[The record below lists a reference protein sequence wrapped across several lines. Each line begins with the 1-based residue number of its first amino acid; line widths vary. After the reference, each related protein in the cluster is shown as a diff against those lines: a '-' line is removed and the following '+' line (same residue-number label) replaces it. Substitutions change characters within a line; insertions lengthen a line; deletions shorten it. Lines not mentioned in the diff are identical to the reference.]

1 VLRQRQEKE
10 TNAWKH
16 SFQRQVRSQVQLGN
30 EGENEPGVKS
40 FAFKDELSSS
50 ICQAAF
56 CRQLTLELFARAD
69 YGSFMSLTIDQLEQE
84 AMQLPP
90 ASRAQLAD
98 KLVESLDSAE
108 IDEIQRLWAAEAMRR
123 RDEVRSGRVKPIPGE
138 EVLAEVRRMVGR

>member
-1 VLRQRQEKE
+1 
-10 TNAWKH
+10 
-16 SFQRQVRSQVQLGN
+16 
-30 EGENEPGVKS
+30 
-40 FAFKDELSSS
+40 
-50 ICQAAF
+50 
-56 CRQLTLELFARAD
+56 
-69 YGSFMSLTIDQLEQE
+69 MSLTIDQLEQE

-108 IDEIQRLWAAEAMRR
+108 IDEIQRLWAAEAIRR